1 VGAGGFC
8 KLGVVNCCNLQ
19 IVPLTDCNAA
29 LVFFLM
35 CSSSWEGTT
44 MLLILMD
51 DVSTVNSQVASTST
65 RSTRRGFGPVCNFF
79 EKL

>member
-1 VGAGGFC
+1 
-8 KLGVVNCCNLQ
+8 
-19 IVPLTDCNAA
+19 
-29 LVFFLM
+29 M

-65 RSTRRGFGPVCNFF
+65 RSTRRGFGPR
-79 EKL
+79 KLYTWLEEAVAEPFKSLPKLQWSNLRLVMEYIHFCFQ